1 VLAATHMP
9 FPGFGRI
16 VRDGGQLHWA
26 PADWELGG

>member
-1 VLAATHMP
+1 MP

-26 PADWELGG
+26 PADWELGS